1 LANRTES
8 RAIPALIAEL
18 NQGEL
23 TDCLREAAEL
33 FLGDDEEY
41 AAWGPYDFAEVLRLR
56 LSL

>member
-1 LANRTES
+1 
-8 RAIPALIAEL
+8 LIAEL

-41 AAWGPYDFAEVLRLR
+41 AAWGPHDFAEVLRLR